1 MIIAK
6 EEDVKPKNIDI
17 KTIVLLKKEESI
29 LKLGNIKGII
39 GNKNIPLAIFIFILF
54 QLFAWI
60 VKKRYHLHKIHDRF
74 LLKED
79 ALFLKIGQL

>member
-54 QLFAWI
+54 QLFA
-60 VKKRYHLHKIHDRF
+60 
-74 LLKED
+74 
-79 ALFLKIGQL
+79 